1 MSCLV
6 ASASHIRQQCRFAS
20 GGSVA
25 ADEVK
30 EAENTFMG
38 KFKKEMIKMLKMQI
52 ILVPIMVLVM
62 MFMYPPVN
70 KAEEKRLKAEYE
82 RVAGWKT

>member
-1 MSCLV
+1 
-6 ASASHIRQQCRFAS
+6 
-20 GGSVA
+20 
-25 ADEVK
+25 
-30 EAENTFMG
+30 MG